1 MCFALKHVADANN
14 RGATHEGG
22 GKAMKVQDYGS
33 SVAFKHDL
41 NEMLKLGYYLHSW
54 QMTTHVTS
62 DGEPYGCIVAVY
74 KNKSL

>member
-1 MCFALKHVADANN
+1 
-14 RGATHEGG
+14 
-22 GKAMKVQDYGS
+22 MKVQDYGS